1 MMEENTNDSKIV
13 GLYPVCKSV
22 SQLYG
27 KDSEYAA
34 AINAITTIGCIVTMP
49 LVKIVE

>member
-1 MMEENTNDSKIV
+1 MIAKLLVYILFD
-13 GLYPVCKSV
+13 KSV

-34 AINAITTIGCIVTMP
+34 AINASTTIGCIVTMP